1 MQLHDLMTLSANR
14 KFRNRLATN
23 RSCLKSFWKRSEGR
37 GENGRRQGLLPSTRT
52 PPVSTGE
59 RDQRAGGPWPHS
71 PRPARQRRSQGSG
84 PGLRSGGAPGTPT
97 RVRPGAAW
105 KTAYEVGTGTRVRS
119 PHRVPCPRPSPVTLG
134 HLSREP
140 PFPRLLYPQGQW
152 HPASGSPPPP
162 GGSPSLTPREHVP
175 GDGVCDGREDPV
187 QLAQGR
193 PPVVQPA
200 GDPRGHVASPS
211 ETVTRLSGGSGE
223 RGGQAAWGGGGRGRP
238 RRARPLCGVRGSH
251 APVLTAQDSASNPRV
266 PARGPCWH
274 GVLPAR
280 SRGARVPCR
289 PAPISECLRRG
300 WRAPTAA
307 APMRPPPPCGPVGGH
322 AGRR

>member
-1 MQLHDLMTLSANR
+1 MTLSANR

-37 GENGRRQGLLPSTRT
+37 GENGRRQGLVPGTRT

-59 RDQRAGGPWPHS
+59 RDQRAGGPRPHS

-119 PHRVPCPRPSPVTLG
+119 PHRVPRPQPSPVTLG

-152 HPASGSPPPP
+152 RPASGSPPPP
-162 GGSPSLTPREHVP
+162 GGE
-175 GDGVCDGREDPV
+175 
-187 QLAQGR
+187 A
-193 PPVVQPA
+193 PA
-200 GDPRGHVASPS
+200 SPRGSTFQAMVSVMAVKIQFSSPRG
-211 ETVTRLSGGSGE
+211 VRLSFS
-223 RGGQAAWGGGGRGRP
+223 RP
-238 RRARPLCGVRGSH
+238 GILGDTSHLRQRP
-251 APVLTAQDSASNPRV
+251 
-266 PARGPCWH
+266 
-274 GVLPAR
+274 
-280 SRGARVPCR
+280 SRD
-289 PAPISECLRRG
+289 
-300 WRAPTAA
+300 
-307 APMRPPPPCGPVGGH
+307 
-322 AGRR
+322 